1 MAITFQVD
9 IEATLEQV
17 WALLDDETQLPLWM
31 PEIVETVYPED
42 RDRDAPVGTT
52 FRQKIKEGGRVKDY
66 DGEITAYD
74 PPRKLGIRLGDGQ
87 FSVDIAYAL
96 SPIGTGTRLDYSA
109 ELAVET
115 LLARIM
121 GVLFRPLTM
130 RILNRHMVN
139 LKRVAEDAAA
149 AERSAA
155 G

>member
-1 MAITFQVD
+1 MAITYQVD
-9 IEATLEQV
+9 IEATIEQV
-17 WALLDDETQLPLWM
+17 WMLLDDETQLPLWM
-31 PEIVETVYPED
+31 PEIVEMVYPEG

-52 FRQKIKEGGRVKDY
+52 FRQKIKEGGRVKEY
-66 DGEITAYD
+66 EGEVTAYD
-74 PPRKLGIRLGDGQ
+74 APRKLGIRLGDGQ
-87 FSVDIAYAL
+87 FFFDVTYKL

-109 ELAVET
+109 ELAVKT

-149 AERSAA
+149 AERSGA

>member
-9 IEATLEQV
+9 IEAPLEQV
-17 WALLDDETQLPLWM
+17 WTLLDDETQLPLWM

-42 RDRDAPVGTT
+42 RDRDALVGTT
-52 FRQKIKEGGRVKDY
+52 FRQKIKEGGRVKEY
-66 DGEITAYD
+66 EGEVTAYQ
-74 PPRKLGIRLGDGQ
+74 PPQKLGIRLGDGQ
-87 FSVDIAYAL
+87 FFFDVTYQL

-109 ELAVET
+109 ELVTKT
-115 LLARIM
+115 LLARVM
-121 GVLFRPLTM
+121 GFLFRPLTM

-149 AERSAA
+149 AERSAE